1 MDETKFYLPEYKRHG
16 EGYQPVCPVSGDDIS
31 DLLTLAVA
39 TARQH
44 GVVRYENSA
53 RGLEAFR
60 ERVLQYFDYIRE
72 QNETADAEDTKRLIP
87 SIESLSMFLGI
98 SRQTLLTY
106 EKTRSEDWQAF
117 ISWTKNCV
125 QAIRGELADRGAIP
139 AIPFIF
145 TTVNSNAHYYN
156 TSEVKIRP
164 IEDEQKVLA
173 TTESPQAISARY
185 RAALVDSTE
194 IDKDIETAESVHI

>member
-1 MDETKFYLPEYKRHG
+1 MDETKFYVPEYKRHG

-87 SIESLSMFLGI
+87 SIESLAMFLGI

-106 EKTRSEDWQAF
+106 EKTRGEDWQAF
-117 ISWTKNCV
+117 ISWTKNCI
-125 QAIRGELADRGAIP
+125 QAIRGELADRGKIP

-185 RAALVDSTE
+185 RAALVDSTA
-194 IDKDIETAESVHI
+194 IDKDIEKAENTFI

>member
-185 RAALVDSTE
+185 RAALVDSTA
-194 IDKDIETAESVHI
+194 IDKDIETAENTFI